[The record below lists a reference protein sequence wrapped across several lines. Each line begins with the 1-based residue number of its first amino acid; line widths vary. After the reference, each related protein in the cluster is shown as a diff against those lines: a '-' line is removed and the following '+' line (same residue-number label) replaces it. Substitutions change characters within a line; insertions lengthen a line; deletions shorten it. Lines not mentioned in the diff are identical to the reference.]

1 MISCIAVD
9 DEPKALEVIEIHA
22 SKIPTIRLA
31 GSFVKPQ
38 QALDFLKSNYVDL
51 ILLDIN
57 MPVISGLE
65 FIGRLEFK
73 PYIIFTTAYSEYA
86 LDGYHYEVVDYLL
99 KPIELDR
106 FYKAIQKVEKL
117 VQLKAVQSDGLLG
130 KYIFIKDGYKQ
141 VKLKI
146 EDILYIQSDGN
157 YLNICALTGK
167 VMARMTFQQILGKLP
182 KNVFFRSHNSY
193 VVNLCHIDKIEDNHI
208 FIQDNKF
215 PIGDRYREEL
225 LRCINGI

>member
-9 DEPKALEVIEIHA
+9 DEPKALEVISIHA
-22 SKIPTIRLA
+22 SKIPAIQLV
-31 GSFVKPQ
+31 GSYVKPQ
-38 QALDFLKSNYVDL
+38 DALNYLKSNFVDL

-57 MPVISGLE
+57 MPGISGLE
-65 FIGRLEFK
+65 FIGKLQTK
-73 PYIIFTTAYSEYA
+73 PHIIFTTAYSEYA
-86 LDGYHYEVVDYLL
+86 LDGYDYEVVDYLL

-117 VQLKAVQSDGLLG
+117 IQLNTVQSDSLLS

-146 EDILYIQSDGN
+146 DDILFIQSEGN
-157 YLNICALTGK
+157 YLSIFTSIGK
-167 VMARMTFQQILGKLP
+167 TMARMTFQQILEKLP
-182 KNVFFRSHNSY
+182 KNTFFRSHNSY

-208 FIQDNKF
+208 FINENKF
-215 PIGDRYREEL
+215 PIGERYKEEL
-225 LRCINGI
+225 MKYINGV

>member
-22 SKIPTIRLA
+22 SKIPGIQMV

-38 QALDFLKSNYVDL
+38 QALDFLKNNYVDL

-65 FIGRLEFK
+65 FIDRLEFK
-73 PYIIFTTAYSEYA
+73 PHIILTTAYSEYA
-86 LDGYHYEVVDYLL
+86 LDGYNYEVIDYLL

-106 FYKAIQKVEKL
+106 LYKAIQKVEKL
-117 VQLKAVQSDGLLG
+117 VQLKAVQSDSLLG
-130 KYIFIKDGYKQ
+130 KFIFIKDGYKQ

-146 EDILYIQSDGN
+146 EDILYIQGEGN
-157 YLNICALTGK
+157 YLNICSLTGK

-182 KNVFFRSHNSY
+182 QNVFFRSHNSY

-208 FIQDNKF
+208 FIQDNKS
-215 PIGDRYREEL
+215 PIGDRYKDEL
-225 LRCINGI
+225 LKYINGI